1 MAVLPRLLAPGERVH
16 LVTRE
21 HGVALVPAFARAAL
35 GIAGAAALALAA
47 GRSDRLGAGRV
58 VVALAAAAL
67 AAWMLAG
74 LVRVVGRWHTRR
86 LVITDRRALLVQGG
100 LARRVAVVP
109 LAAIDAIEVRSTG
122 PGRLLRYGGLVVTTH
137 DRRALLHGLRR
148 LPDPDLLFGLVLG
161 LDERIPAAPPRRT
174 AAPASAAASALLR

>member
-16 LVTRE
+16 AVTRE
-21 HGVALVPAFARAAL
+21 HGVVLVPAFARAVL

-47 GRSDRLGAGRV
+47 GRSHGLGPGRLVG
-58 VVALAAAAL
+58 ALAAAAL
-67 AAWMLAG
+67 AAWMLG
-74 LVRVVGRWHTRR
+74 RLVRAVTAWHTRR

-100 LARRVAVVP
+100 LTRRVAVVP
-109 LAAIDAIEVRSTG
+109 LASIDAIEVRSSG

-161 LDERIPAAPPRRT
+161 LDERIPAGPARRA
-174 AAPASAAASALLR
+174 AAPSSQPASALLR